1 MSVLITCNGLA
12 KTQIN
17 KKIERAT
24 NESIKKL
31 FINGYEYDNFTDII
45 LPKLLLTFSC
55 SGNSIS
61 SFVGMMLP
69 ESLTNF
75 NCSDNK
81 ITSFNGLKLPKS
93 LTNFDCSDNEI
104 TSFNGLKLPKSLT
117 NFDCS
122 DNEIMEIIN
131 FTFPPSLERLRLGL
145 SVKLI
150 TPKFNSVLN
159 FRLNNELEISDED
172 RIDLI
177 FIYLNFDYEENE
189 DKRQNYK
196 FYDQILNK
204 LVLT

>member
-1 MSVLITCNGLA
+1 
-12 KTQIN
+12 
-17 KKIERAT
+17 
-24 NESIKKL
+24 
-31 FINGYEYDNFTDII
+31 
-45 LPKLLLTFSC
+45 
-55 SGNSIS
+55 
-61 SFVGMMLP
+61 
-69 ESLTNF
+69 
-75 NCSDNK
+75 
-81 ITSFNGLKLPKS
+81 
-93 LTNFDCSDNEI
+93 
-104 TSFNGLKLPKSLT
+104 
-117 NFDCS
+117 
-122 DNEIMEIIN
+122 MEIIN